1 MDNSF
6 APLYVPEVDFY
17 SDLIKSTPCMLAYS
31 ALAPLY
37 YRGAAVA
44 VIVYD
49 ITSPESFKK
58 AQYLELQKQGA
69 QDIVMDFERRCRGIP
84 LENAP
89 PDMCHKPNRD
99 AECLRL
105 CKESGPK
112 TGFYFGTCAVKDNK
126 HYCHCYN
133 NICGPPLPPIKG
145 PPPRV

>member
-1 MDNSF
+1 MVLRFIKFYVFSF
-6 APLYVPEVDFY
+6 FFCQLLFSLKVT
-17 SDLIKSTPCMLAYS
+17 ISTEKINAN
-31 ALAPLY
+31 
-37 YRGAAVA
+37 AA
-44 VIVYD
+44 
-49 ITSPESFKK
+49 K
-58 AQYLELQKQGA
+58 
-69 QDIVMDFERRCRGIP
+69 DFERRCRGIP

-99 AECLRL
+99 ADCLRL